1 MKEFI
6 ELKGV
11 SKIYKIGET
20 EFKALDNI
28 DLFIKKGEFVTV
40 LGPSGAGKSTLL
52 NILGGLD
59 TASKGNIYINNQ
71 DISKLSEDELSNYR
85 ASELGFIFQF
95 YNIIPSLTV
104 KENLEIIK
112 DVTKTD
118 INEDDI
124 LKKLSLYKHR
134 DKFPQNLSGGEQQ
147 RVSIGRALMK
157 KPLVML
163 CDEPT
168 GALDSETGKKVLKL
182 LKDLCLDGTTVIVVT
197 HNELISKIAD
207 RIIKIKNAKIE
218 ANIENKNVL
227 DIDKVKW

>member
-1 MKEFI
+1 
-6 ELKGV
+6 
-11 SKIYKIGET
+11 
-20 EFKALDNI
+20 
-28 DLFIKKGEFVTV
+28 
-40 LGPSGAGKSTLL
+40 
-52 NILGGLD
+52 
-59 TASKGNIYINNQ
+59 
-71 DISKLSEDELSNYR
+71 
-85 ASELGFIFQF
+85 
-95 YNIIPSLTV
+95 
-104 KENLEIIK
+104 
-112 DVTKTD
+112 
-118 INEDDI
+118 
-124 LKKLSLYKHR
+124 
-134 DKFPQNLSGGEQQ
+134 
-147 RVSIGRALMK
+147 MK